1 MWRSARGVSLL
12 LASSLH
18 TMSLLHRSCDD
29 GQEIRSRTLSQVWS
43 VKETA
48 LVGER
53 TEEGLGGEVFF
64 GGGEHKYDRF
74 EE

>member
-1 MWRSARGVSLL
+1 
-12 LASSLH
+12 
-18 TMSLLHRSCDD
+18 
-29 GQEIRSRTLSQVWS
+29 VWS